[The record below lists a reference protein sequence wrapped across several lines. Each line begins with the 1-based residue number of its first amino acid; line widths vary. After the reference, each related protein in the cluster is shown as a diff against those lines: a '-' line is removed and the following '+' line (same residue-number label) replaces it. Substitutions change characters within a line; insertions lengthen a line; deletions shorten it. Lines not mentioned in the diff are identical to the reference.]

1 MNRTIILITLAL
13 VFIILEVIL
22 IRFYPSKKEPIEFKY
37 KNHEYIY
44 FPSKGVV
51 HSPDCKQCILVFD

>member
-1 MNRTIILITLAL
+1 MNRTIILVTLAL
-13 VFIILEVIL
+13 VITILGLIL
-22 IRFYPSKKEPIEFKY
+22 IRFYPSKEEPIEFKY

-44 FPSKGVV
+44 FSNKGIV